1 MDDSLKLLKQLAG
14 LNEMGEDPRAYNY
27 AQFVSN
33 LIQAA
38 EHWKAVQEGG
48 PGQQRG
54 LISQMRNIVDI
65 LEQISSKP

>member
-1 MDDSLKLLKQLAG
+1 MTDSLNLMKKLAG
-14 LNEMGEDPRAYNY
+14 LNEMGEDPRAANY
-27 AQFVSN
+27 SQFVYS
-33 LIQAA
+33 LIQTA

-54 LISQMRNIVDI
+54 LISQMRNIVDV